1 MTNQTSPK
9 VSYEKDMANLLQ
21 TGDQWSNSIV
31 VNFDCPNGPFVELA
45 ANFGSSYTFQ
55 SYNNLQYTLLDVP
68 NATTPAGVQQIIDS
82 IKESEETL
90 IAIYEGFETFWD
102 GSNTRGKLTEEA
114 HELLE
119 ELQRSLANEF
129 ENGLPSFWSA
139 DDYFAYISSEEIGR
153 TFMHSEAS
161 CIQGFWEDEYED
173 GTGEFEVKNHDAIRY
188 LRNALTEFVENDLE
202 GFLEERGSHEGDEEG
217 FLVSQKL
224 LDRAELLKA
233 IVN

>member
-1 MTNQTSPK
+1 MENTTQTLK
-9 VSYEKDMANLLQ
+9 VTYEENMSVQ
-21 TGDQWSNSIV
+21 QGDQWNNAIV
-31 VNFDCPNGPFVELA
+31 LALDCGKAPFVGMES
-45 ANFGSSYTFQ
+45 NFGSSYTFQ
-55 SYNNLQYTLLDVP
+55 SYHNLQYTLVDVP
-68 NATTPAGVQQIIDS
+68 NATTPAGVQRIVDS

-90 IAIYEGFETFWD
+90 IAIYEGFESYWD
-102 GSNTRGKLTEEA
+102 GSNTRGKLTSEA

-119 ELQRSLANEF
+119 ELQRSLENEF
-129 ENGLPSFWSA
+129 ENGLPSFWSV
-139 DDYFAYISSEEIGR
+139 DDYFSYDSSREIGK
-153 TFMHSEAS
+153 TFMNSECS

-217 FLVSQKL
+217 FFVSQKL